1 MRVPK
6 SYKLP
11 QENGTCHYCPFVSL
25 RTLSWEEG
33 LSQSWGP
40 IALWLQGQEKR
51 EHGKR
56 QESHRGQEV
65 HVLPASVREKI
76 RAHVLNNRTIWDSYN
91 FPRLTILVALFPQR
105 D

>member
-76 RAHVLNNRTIWDSYN
+76 RAHVLNNIERSGTLIISPD
-91 FPRLTILVALFPQR
+91 LLF
-105 D
+105 